1 MAKKK
6 KNLVDKVKE
15 AFSKEVKEEVEVV
28 DEVEEV
34 VDEVEE
40 LEPELRSADFG
51 IPAEDEELV
60 VLEDEE

>member
-28 DEVEEV
+28 DE

>member
-28 DEVEEV
+28 DG
-34 VDEVEE
+34 VEE

>member
-28 DEVEEV
+28 DEVEE
-34 VDEVEE
+34 
-40 LEPELRSADFG
+40 LEPDLRSADFG

>member
-28 DEVEEV
+28 D
-34 VDEVEE
+34 DVEE

>member
-28 DEVEEV
+28 DEV
-34 VDEVEE
+34 DEVEE

-60 VLEDEE
+60 ILEDEE

>member
-28 DEVEEV
+28 DEVEE
-34 VDEVEE
+34 

-60 VLEDEE
+60 VLEDGE

>member
-34 VDEVEE
+34 
-40 LEPELRSADFG
+40 EPELRSADFG

>member
-34 VDEVEE
+34 EE

>member
-15 AFSKEVKEEVEVV
+15 AFSKEVKEEV
-28 DEVEEV
+28 EV

>member
-28 DEVEEV
+28 DEVEE
-34 VDEVEE
+34 

-60 VLEDEE
+60 DLEDEE

>member
-28 DEVEEV
+28 DEVDE

-60 VLEDEE
+60 ILEDEE

>member
-28 DEVEEV
+28 DEVEE
-34 VDEVEE
+34 

-60 VLEDEE
+60 ILEDEE

>member
-28 DEVEEV
+28 G
-34 VDEVEE
+34 EVEE

>member
-28 DEVEEV
+28 DEV